1 MSKVVRL
8 RKWVPALLKQKQGA
22 ADPAPCHFLVALYD
36 ELDCGDNRLLLEQRA
51 HLPIE
56 IQENSMP
63 AFLAFLR
70 RLFLSSGHL
79 APRGRLSMPSV
90 ADLIANDCFLSM

>member
-8 RKWVPALLKQKQGA
+8 RKRVPALLKQKQGA
-22 ADPAPCHFLVALYD
+22 ADPAPRHFLVALYD
-36 ELDCGDNRLLLEQRA
+36 ELDCGESRVLLEQRA

-63 AFLAFLR
+63 AFLAFSLDGC
-70 RLFLSSGHL
+70 SSLLGIWLQEVASLCHL
-79 APRGRLSMPSV
+79 LQT
-90 ADLIANDCFLSM
+90 